1 MRIQTSLAPVVSLAL
16 SHLVSAASW
25 LFLSSYTPSM
35 SHVSLPLL
43 LLPNL
48 LLRSLLEDGEESWLL
63 RLMEAV

>member
-1 MRIQTSLAPVVSLAL
+1 MRTQTSLPRVGSLAL
-16 SHLVSAASW
+16 SHLVNAPSW
-25 LFLSSYTPSM
+25 LFLSSHTPSM

>member
-1 MRIQTSLAPVVSLAL
+1 
-16 SHLVSAASW
+16 
-25 LFLSSYTPSM
+25 M

-63 RLMEAV
+63 RQMEAV